1 MPPTL
6 AVDAAPPAALNN
18 AVGSFGYHATRAALN
33 CMFPVIA
40 RRHLVGLDRLERLS
54 GPFVLASNHI
64 SHFDPPV
71 ITSLLPFK
79 IDWMAVVEL
88 FQHPVAAAYFRSVDA
103 FPTDR
108 SKADL
113 RAVRTAIERLKAGHV
128 VGIYPEGGIRDGARS
143 VLGGAPLKP
152 GAATLAQMAGVPVV
166 PCVVIGSD
174 RLYNPRNWRRFRKTP
189 LWVAVG
195 APLAIDTSLS
205 KSDARK
211 DLEARL
217 GASIFALATDL
228 RANHGVSKDD
238 MPASPQA
245 RMREP

>member
-1 MPPTL
+1 M
-6 AVDAAPPAALNN
+6 AVEAEKPIALKV
-18 AVGSFGYHATRAALN
+18 AVGSFGYFATRSVLN
-33 CMFPVIA
+33 GMFPLIA
-40 RRHLVGLDRLERLS
+40 RRRLVGMDRLAGLR
-54 GPFVLASNHI
+54 GPFLLASNHI

-71 ITSLLPFK
+71 ITSLVPFK

-113 RAVRTAIERLKAGHV
+113 GAVRVALGRLKQGHV

-143 VLGGAPLKP
+143 ILGGAPLKP
-152 GAATLAQMAGVPVV
+152 GAATLAQMAGVPIV

-174 RLYNPRNWRRFRKTP
+174 RLYNARNWRRFRATP

-195 APLAIDTSLS
+195 TPLEINPALP
-205 KSDARK
+205 KAGARK

-217 GASIFALATDL
+217 GSAILALAAEL
-228 RANHGVSKDD
+228 REGHGVSEED
-238 MPASPQA
+238 MPASPQS

>member
-1 MPPTL
+1 
-6 AVDAAPPAALNN
+6 
-18 AVGSFGYHATRAALN
+18 
-33 CMFPVIA
+33 MFPLIA
-40 RRHLVGLDRLERLS
+40 RRRLVGIDRLGGLR
-54 GPFVLASNHI
+54 GPFLLASNHI

-108 SKADL
+108 NKADL
-113 RAVRTAIERLKAGHV
+113 GAVRAALARLKRGRV
-128 VGIYPEGGIRDGARS
+128 VGIYPEGGIRDGASS

-152 GAATLAQMAGVPVV
+152 GAATLAQMAGVPLV
-166 PCVVIGSD
+166 PCVVVGSD
-174 RLYNPRNWRRFRKTP
+174 RLYNAKNWRRFRSIP

-195 APLAIDTSLS
+195 EPLETDPALP
-205 KSDARK
+205 KAEARK

-217 GASIFALATDL
+217 GAAILALAAEL
-228 RANHGVSKDD
+228 RDGHGVSADD
-238 MPASPQA
+238 MPASPQS

>member
-1 MPPTL
+1 
-6 AVDAAPPAALNN
+6 VSRSVLN
-18 AVGSFGYHATRAALN
+18 GLFPLLTR
-33 CMFPVIA
+33 
-40 RRHLVGLDRLERLS
+40 RRLVGLARLVGLN
-54 GPFVLASNHI
+54 GPFLLASNHI

-71 ITSLLPFK
+71 ITSMLPFK

-88 FQHPVAAAYFRSVDA
+88 FQHPLAAAYFRSVDA

-108 SKADL
+108 SKADIG
-113 RAVRTAIERLKAGHV
+113 AVRTALARLHRGHV

-152 GAATLAQMAGVPVV
+152 GAAALAQMAGVPIV
-166 PCVVIGSD
+166 PCVVVGSD
-174 RLYNPRNWRRFRKTP
+174 RLYKARNWRRFRATP

-195 APLAIDTSLS
+195 APLKIDPAWPKT
-205 KSDARK
+205 KARQ

-217 GASIFALATDL
+217 AASILALGAEL
-228 RANHGVSKDD
+228 RADHGVSEAD
-238 MPASPQA
+238 MPASPQV

>member
-1 MPPTL
+1 
-6 AVDAAPPAALNN
+6 
-18 AVGSFGYHATRAALN
+18 
-33 CMFPVIA
+33 MFPVIA
-40 RRHLVGLDRLERLS
+40 RRKVVGLDRLAGLR

-88 FQHPVAAAYFRSVDA
+88 FQHPLAAAYFRSVDA

-113 RAVRTAIERLKAGHV
+113 RAVRTAIERLKRGHV

-152 GAATLAQMAGVPVV
+152 GAATLAQMAAVPVV

-174 RLYNPRNWRRFRKTP
+174 RLYNLKNWRRFRKTP

-195 APLAIDTSLS
+195 APLPIDTTLP
-205 KSDARK
+205 KAEARK
-211 DLEARL
+211 DLESKL
-217 GASIFALATDL
+217 GAAILALATEL
-228 RANHGVSKDD
+228 RTHHGVSDDD

>member
-1 MPPTL
+1 M
-6 AVDAAPPAALNN
+6 AVDTEKITALNV
-18 AVGSFGYHATRAALN
+18 AVGSFGYHATRAVLN
-33 CMFPVIA
+33 GMFPLIA
-40 RRHLVGLDRLERLS
+40 RRRLVGIERLGGLR
-54 GPFVLASNHI
+54 GPFVLAANHI

-108 SKADL
+108 NKADL
-113 RAVRTAIERLKAGHV
+113 GAVRAALARLKRGHV
-128 VGIYPEGGIRDGARS
+128 VGIYPEGGIRDGTRS

-152 GAATLAQMAGVPVV
+152 GAATLAQMAGVPIV
-166 PCVVIGSD
+166 PCAVIGSD
-174 RLYNPRNWRRFRKTP
+174 RLYNAKNWRRFRKTP
-189 LWVAVG
+189 LWVALG
-195 APLAIDTSLS
+195 APLEIDSALP
-205 KSDARK
+205 KADARK

-217 GASIFALATDL
+217 GSALLALAAEL
-228 RANHGVSKDD
+228 REHHGVSEED
-238 MPASPQA
+238 MPASPQS

>member
-1 MPPTL
+1 MNAIFPWITRRRVIGL
-6 AVDAAPPAALNN
+6 ENLHAQKAPFL
-18 AVGSFGYHATRAALN
+18 
-33 CMFPVIA
+33 
-40 RRHLVGLDRLERLS
+40 
-54 GPFVLASNHI
+54 LASNHI

-108 SKADL
+108 NKPDL
-113 RAVRTAIERLKAGHV
+113 QAVRTAVKRLRAGHV

-143 VLGGAPLKP
+143 VLGGAELKP
-152 GAATLAQMAGVPVV
+152 GVATLAQMAGVPVV

-174 RLYNPRNWRRFRKTP
+174 RLYNAKNWRRFRKTP

-195 APLAIDTSLS
+195 APLAIDTSLG
-205 KSDARK
+205 KQEGK
-211 DLEARL
+211 QQLEAE
-217 GASIFALATDL
+217 LARAFRKLVADL
-228 RANHGVSKDD
+228 QTRHGVTADD
-238 MPASPQA
+238 LPASPQL
-245 RMREP
+245 RMGEG

>member
-1 MPPTL
+1 
-6 AVDAAPPAALNN
+6 
-18 AVGSFGYHATRAALN
+18 VGSFGYHATQAALN
-33 CMFPVIA
+33 CLFPLIA
-40 RRHLVGLDRLERLS
+40 RRRLVGIGRLGGLR
-54 GPFVLASNHI
+54 GPFLLASNHI

-71 ITSLLPFK
+71 ITSLLPFA

-108 SKADL
+108 NKADL
-113 RAVRTAIERLKAGHV
+113 GAVRAAMARLKRGRI

-152 GAATLAQMAGVPVV
+152 GAATLAQMAGVPIV

-174 RLYNPRNWRRFRKTP
+174 RLYNPRNWRRFRRTP

-195 APLAIDTSLS
+195 DPLEIDPALP
-205 KSDARK
+205 KAAGRK

-217 GASIFALATDL
+217 GSAILALAAEL
-228 RANHGVSKDD
+228 RADHGVSEADL
-238 MPASPQA
+238 PASPQA

>member
-1 MPPTL
+1 M
-6 AVDAAPPAALNN
+6 ALNRD
-18 AVGSFGYHATRAALN
+18 VGSFGYSVSKSVLN
-33 CMFPVIA
+33 GLFSLMA
-40 RRHLVGLDRLERLS
+40 RRRLVGIERLVGLN
-54 GPFVLASNHI
+54 GPFLLASNHI

-71 ITSLLPFK
+71 ITSVLSFK

-108 SKADL
+108 NKADIG
-113 RAVRTAIERLKAGHV
+113 AVREALARLKRGHV

-152 GAATLAQMAGVPVV
+152 GAAALAQMAGVPIA
-166 PCVVIGSD
+166 PCVVIGTD
-174 RLYNPRNWRRFRKTP
+174 RLYNAKNWRRFRATP

-195 APLAIDTSLS
+195 APLEIDSALP
-205 KSDARK
+205 KAAARQE
-211 DLEARL
+211 LEARL
-217 GASIFALATDL
+217 ASSILALGAELMAD
-228 RANHGVSKDD
+228 HGVKEED

>member
-1 MPPTL
+1 MG
-6 AVDAAPPAALNN
+6 N
-18 AVGSFGYHATRAALN
+18 FGYGTTRAALN
-33 CMFPVIA
+33 CLFPLIA
-40 RRHLVGLDRLERLS
+40 RRQVVGLQRVAGLR
-54 GPFVLASNHI
+54 GPFLLASNHI

-88 FQHPVAAAYFRSVDA
+88 FQHPLAAAYFRSVDA

-108 SKADL
+108 NKADL
-113 RAVRTAIERLKAGHV
+113 GAVRAALARLKRGHV

-152 GAATLAQMAGVPVV
+152 GAATLAQMANVPIV

-174 RLYNPRNWRRFRKTP
+174 RLYNAKNWRRFRATP

-195 APLAIDTSLS
+195 APLELDPALP
-205 KSDARK
+205 KAEARK
-211 DLEARL
+211 ELETRL
-217 GASIFALATDL
+217 ESALLALAVEL
-228 RANHGVSKDD
+228 QENHGVSPED
-238 MPASPQA
+238 MPASPQS

>member
-1 MPPTL
+1 
-6 AVDAAPPAALNN
+6 VALNRD
-18 AVGSFGYHATRAALN
+18 VGRFGYSMSKSVLD
-33 CMFPVIA
+33 CLFPLLM
-40 RRHLVGLDRLERLS
+40 RRRLVGIERLDGLT
-54 GPFVLASNHI
+54 GPFLLASNHI

-71 ITSLLPFK
+71 ITSMLPFK

-113 RAVRTAIERLKAGHV
+113 RAVRNALARLKRGHV

-152 GAATLAQMAGVPVV
+152 GAAALAEMAGVPIV
-166 PCVVIGSD
+166 PCVVVGSD
-174 RLYNPRNWRRFRKTP
+174 RLYNAKNWRRFRATP
-189 LWVAVG
+189 VWVAVG
-195 APLAIDTSLS
+195 AALAIDPSLP
-205 KSDARK
+205 KAEARQ
-211 DLEARL
+211 DLETRLASSILAL
-217 GASIFALATDL
+217 GAEL
-228 RANHGVSKDD
+228 RAGHGVSAED

>member
-1 MPPTL
+1 
-6 AVDAAPPAALNN
+6 
-18 AVGSFGYHATRAALN
+18 
-33 CMFPVIA
+33 MFPFIA
-40 RRHLVGLDRLERLS
+40 RRRLVGLDRLNGLR

-79 IDWMAVVEL
+79 VDWMAVVEL

-113 RAVRTAIERLKAGHV
+113 RAVRTAIDRLKRGHV
-128 VGIYPEGGIRDGARS
+128 VGIYPEGGIRDGERS

-152 GAATLAQMAGVPVV
+152 GAATLAQMAGVPIV

-174 RLYNPRNWRRFRKTP
+174 RLYNARNWRRFRHTP

-195 APLAIDTSLS
+195 APLSIDPALL
-205 KSDARK
+205 KAEARK
-211 DLEARL
+211 ELETRL
-217 GASIFALATDL
+217 GAALPALAAEL
-228 RANHGVSKDD
+228 RDSHGVTEAD
-238 MPASPQA
+238 MPASPQS
-245 RMREP
+245 RMSEP

>member
-1 MPPTL
+1 MGG
-6 AVDAAPPAALNN
+6 VALNRD
-18 AVGSFGYHATRAALN
+18 VGTFGYSVSKSVLN
-33 CMFPVIA
+33 CLFPLMM
-40 RRHLVGLDRLERLS
+40 RRRVVGLERLVGLT
-54 GPFVLASNHI
+54 GPFLLASNHI

-88 FQHPVAAAYFRSVDA
+88 FQHPWAAAYFRSVDA

-108 SKADL
+108 NKADIG
-113 RAVRTAIERLKAGHV
+113 AVRAALARLHRGHV

-152 GAATLAQMAGVPVV
+152 GAAALAQMAGVPIV

-174 RLYNPRNWRRFRKTP
+174 RLYNARNWRRFRATP
-189 LWVAVG
+189 VWVAVG
-195 APLAIDTSLS
+195 APLEIDSALP
-205 KSDARK
+205 KAAARQ

-217 GASIFALATDL
+217 ASSILALGAEL
-228 RANHGVSKDD
+228 RAGHGVSAED

-245 RMREP
+245 RMLEP

>member
-1 MPPTL
+1 M
-6 AVDAAPPAALNN
+6 ALNR
-18 AVGSFGYHATRAALN
+18 AVGSIGYGVSKSVLN
-33 CMFPVIA
+33 CLFPLLM
-40 RRHLVGLDRLERLS
+40 RRRVVGLERLAGLT
-54 GPFVLASNHI
+54 GPFLLASNHI

-71 ITSLLPFK
+71 ITSMLPFS

-88 FQHPVAAAYFRSVDA
+88 FQHPLAAAYFRSVNA

-108 SKADL
+108 SKADIG
-113 RAVRTAIERLKAGHV
+113 AVRTALARLDRGHV
-128 VGIYPEGGIRDGARS
+128 VGIYPEGGIRDGTRS

-152 GAATLAQMAGVPVV
+152 GAAALAQMAGVPIV
-166 PCVVIGSD
+166 PCVVIGTD
-174 RLYNPRNWRRFRKTP
+174 RLYNARNWRRFRATP

-195 APLAIDTSLS
+195 AALEIDAGMP
-205 KSDARK
+205 KAAARQ

-217 GASIFALATDL
+217 ASSILALGAEL
-228 RANHGVSKDD
+228 RADHGVSAED

>member
-1 MPPTL
+1 
-6 AVDAAPPAALNN
+6 
-18 AVGSFGYHATRAALN
+18 
-33 CMFPVIA
+33 MFPLIA
-40 RRHLVGLDRLERLS
+40 RRRLVGMDRLGGQR
-54 GPFVLASNHI
+54 GPFLLASNHI

-71 ITSLLPFK
+71 ITSLVPFK

-113 RAVRTAIERLKAGHV
+113 GAVRVALERLKQGHV

-152 GAATLAQMAGVPVV
+152 GAATLAQMAGVPIV

-174 RLYNPRNWRRFRKTP
+174 RLYNAKNWRRFRATP

-195 APLAIDTSLS
+195 VPLEIDTGLP
-205 KSDARK
+205 KSEARK
-211 DLEARL
+211 DLEKRL
-217 GASIFALATDL
+217 GSAILALAAEL
-228 RANHGVSKDD
+228 REGHGVSEED
-238 MPASPQA
+238 MPASPQS